1 MTDVT
6 ATPRIPHSE
15 RLGSPL
21 RAGLALILILAAPS
35 LSLAQTAIAK
45 NQVRVEISGTIRA
58 KIPCIINNNKPI
70 DIPFGD
76 VQISRI
82 DGKQYKI
89 TQIRYTLDC
98 RRALS
103 YPLNMKISG
112 KGAGFN
118 SKLLGI
124 PGQSSLG
131 IALKRNTTNLALNDW
146 FSLTPAS
153 PPKLEAVLVAHS
165 EGTITGGEF
174 SAAATLVVDYQ

>member
-6 ATPRIPHSE
+6 ASPRIPH
-15 RLGSPL
+15 RGHVDNLL
-21 RAGLALILILAAPS
+21 RTCLTLPLILAPAS
-35 LSLAQTAIAK
+35 LPLAQTVLGK
-45 NQVRVEISGTIRA
+45 NQVLVEISGTIRA

-98 RRALS
+98 RRAQS
-103 YPLNMKISG
+103 YPLHMKISG
-112 KGAGFN
+112 EGAGFN

-124 PGQSSLG
+124 PSQSSLG

-174 SAAATLVVDYQ
+174 SASATMVVDYQ

>member
-1 MTDVT
+1 MPDTT
-6 ATPRIPHSE
+6 ASPRIPHPGDI
-15 RLGSPL
+15 GSPL
-21 RAGLALILILAAPS
+21 RTCLTAILLMAPAS
-35 LSLAQTAIAK
+35 LSLAQTAIA
-45 NQVRVEISGTIRA
+45 NNHVRVEISGTIRA

-98 RRALS
+98 RRAQS

-112 KGAGFN
+112 EGASFN
-118 SKLLGI
+118 PKLLGI
-124 PGQSSLG
+124 PSQSSLG
-131 IALKRNTTNLALNDW
+131 IALRRDTTLLALNDW
-146 FSLTPAS
+146 FSLTAAS

-174 SAAATLVVDYQ
+174 SASATMVVDYQ